1 MGKTQEDATAM
12 LAAVE
17 LGVEFVPQETDEA
30 PEGTVLGFA
39 DNGPPAEGFP
49 KGSTVRLLVAS
60 DDDPDMPDLVGVPYQ
75 EAVAQLEALGLRPEL
90 EGRRRRDGEQ
100 AGTVV
105 STDPEAGTE
114 IQQGDTVRVV
124 VASVEVPD
132 VAGLSL
138 DEARTELEQA
148 GLAVGR
154 VIGPDRG
161 QVQFTAP
168 GAGSEVDVDSE
179 VAIIMSGGR
188 DRD

>member
-1 MGKTQEDATAM
+1 MSQENVELVRRW
-12 LAAVE
+12 LAALSE
-17 LGVEFVPQETDEA
+17 SPDEA
-30 PEGTVLGFA
+30 LATVAELWDA
-39 DNGPPAEGFP
+39 DVVGP
-49 KGSTVRLLVAS
+49 KLVAS
-60 DDDPDMPDLVGVPYQ
+60 DDDPDIPDLVGVPYQ
-75 EAVAQLEALGLRPEL
+75 EAVAQLEALGLSPEL
-90 EGRRRRDGEQ
+90 EGRRPRDGEQ

-114 IQQGDTVRVV
+114 MQQGDTVRVV
-124 VASVEVPD
+124 VAVASVDVPD

-168 GAGSEVDVDSE
+168 GAGSEVDVGSE
-179 VAIIMSGGR
+179 VAIIMSGCRGR
-188 DRD
+188 D